1 MLRILSL
8 ALLLFG
14 LAFGVEN
21 DATIAKDSAN
31 PTTLD
36 SSQVMGANKDRP
48 PYKRYIMESRI
59 EGKLT
64 ILKNGS

>member
-36 SSQVMGANKDRP
+36 SSQVMGANKDQ
-48 PYKRYIMESRI
+48 
-59 EGKLT
+59 GK
-64 ILKNGS
+64 